1 MALPN
6 YVTKSFVMKPEVN
19 KIFNDLEAWLD
30 HCRMELIDFNPKD
43 LYKSQ
48 EYRSW
53 ARWQDQGDRRPRRN
67 PRNNIVR

>member
-67 PRNNIVR
+67 HRNNIVR

>member
-53 ARWQDQGDRRPRRN
+53 ARWQDQGDRRSRRN